1 MLARRKTMLDRLNRA
16 RDGGIERPIGN
27 GNGNSTGA
35 PDWPFVRGNP
45 KTDDALPYGKKGSVR
60 RLLHVAWPEKLGA
73 MRIRCD
79 TYLYGILSSI
89 KATLLD
95 FLPHLE
101 PCVKVLSRDK
111 NRFEA
116 WAFS

>member
-16 RDGGIERPIGN
+16 RDGGVERPIGN

-35 PDWPFVRGNP
+35 PDWPFVRGNT

-60 RLLHVAWPEKLGA
+60 RLLQVAWPEKLGA

-79 TYLYGILSSI
+79 TYLYGHSE
-89 KATLLD
+89 LD
-95 FLPHLE
+95 H
-101 PCVKVLSRDK
+101 SHAA
-111 NRFEA
+111 RFSPTSLAVREGTVPRQKPL
-116 WAFS
+116 